1 MLLQYAFGPLCS
13 SDLIALDLEKE
24 RDAIEAKRN
33 KLLEGSQEAQ
43 EAIRKHLSEAKDHF
57 HEKVAKRIKQI
68 ETEPSKALPSE
79 DPAKIKEINDSV
91 KNAIKEADEE
101 LDADMF

>member
-24 RDAIEAKRN
+24 QDAIEAKRN
-33 KLLEGSQEAQ
+33 ELLEGSQESQ

-57 HEKVAKRIKQI
+57 HEVAKRIKQI
-68 ETEPSKALPSE
+68 ETEPLKALPSE
-79 DPAKIKEINDSV
+79 DPAKIKEINDSR
-91 KNAIKEADEE
+91 KECHQRGRRRT
-101 LDADMF
+101 